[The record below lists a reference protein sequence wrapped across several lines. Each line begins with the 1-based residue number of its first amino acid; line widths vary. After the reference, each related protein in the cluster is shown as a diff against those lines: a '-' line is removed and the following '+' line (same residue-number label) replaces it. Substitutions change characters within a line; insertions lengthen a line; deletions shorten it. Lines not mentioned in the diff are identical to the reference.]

1 MSVCAKY
8 PDHPFYGLTLL
19 DNHELL
25 DELKSKHLTLGLT
38 QQVPLATGVP
48 PHIDN
53 IIVLKNLFDHCT
65 QSDLKVNNYRE
76 FWCESVF
83 DVICQKVKAEG
94 SINSIIL
101 LKVLN
106 KLKEQLF

>member
-1 MSVCAKY
+1 M
-8 PDHPFYGLTLL
+8 
-19 DNHELL
+19 
-25 DELKSKHLTLGLT
+25 LGLT
-38 QQVPLATGVP
+38 QKVPLATGVP
-48 PHIDN
+48 PHIDD

-65 QSDLKVNNYRE
+65 QSDLKVDNYSK
-76 FWCESVF
+76 FLYESVF

-106 KLKEQLF
+106 KLKEQLFFPDQYTWPERADTTSVQCPNFVYDQEQCSE